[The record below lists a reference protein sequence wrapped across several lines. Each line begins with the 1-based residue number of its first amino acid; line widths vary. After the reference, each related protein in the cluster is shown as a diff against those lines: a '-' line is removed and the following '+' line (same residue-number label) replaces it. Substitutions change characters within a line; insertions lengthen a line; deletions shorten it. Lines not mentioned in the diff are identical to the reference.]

1 MKSYFKIIGWILII
15 SFVCDFIYLLVAII
29 MFFHTLPIY
38 YLIPMFLLLIEFLFF
53 GPALGLLFL
62 YFSYYMEDTDTLSKT
77 NKDIIK
83 EVNNHNKTI
92 NSISNISVVNN
103 VNNDNGNSSKFSVG
117 TKVIFIEEYRQFR
130 KGDEYIIYSSQKV
143 NGVPYSCIHLG
154 DGAVVGFVT
163 QSVLKVK
170 E

>member
-1 MKSYFKIIGWILII
+1 
-15 SFVCDFIYLLVAII
+15 
-29 MFFHTLPIY
+29 
-38 YLIPMFLLLIEFLFF
+38 
-53 GPALGLLFL
+53 
-62 YFSYYMEDTDTLSKT
+62 MEDTDTLTKT

-83 EVNNHNKTI
+83 EVNNHNNRI
-92 NSISNISVVNN
+92 NNINDISIVDT
-103 VNNDNGNSSKFSVG
+103 VNNDNGNTSKFSVG

-143 NGVPYSCIHLG
+143 NGAPYSCIHLG
-154 DGAVVGFVT
+154 DGAVVGFVP